1 MNLKKKT
8 HYRRDQKRR
17 LAYNKHEIDR
27 KLYKAIFFACKI
39 PISVRYESFSK
50 LQKAPKDSS
59 LSRQRNRC
67 IETLRPRGI
76 LSKYGLSR
84 LRFRELAQK
93 GLIPGVEKASF

>member
-8 HYRRDQKRR
+8 HYRRDQNRR
-17 LAYNKHEIDR
+17 ILYQKYEIDR
-27 KLYKAIFFACKI
+27 KLYKALFYACKI
-39 PISVRYESFSK
+39 PISVRYESFLK
-50 LQKAPKDSS
+50 LQKYPKDSN

-67 IETLRPRGI
+67 IETLRPRAT

-93 GLIPGVEKASF
+93 GLITGVQKASF